1 MQKKPQW
8 IAKIT
13 VGVMLVAVL
22 CFLSALAKADNTAEA
37 TFKAKCAICHGPD
50 GKGETAAGKSMK
62 VRSFAD
68 PEVVK
73 TSDDDLGT
81 AIAKGKNKMPG
92 YEKSLK
98 PEQIK
103 ELVAYIRSLAK
114 KS

>member
-1 MQKKPQW
+1 MQKTLQR

-13 VGVMLVAVL
+13 VGAMVL
-22 CFLSALAKADNTAEA
+22 AGISFLGAPAEADNAAEA
-37 TFKAKCAICHGPD
+37 TYKAKCAMCHGPD
-50 GKGETAAGKSMK
+50 GKGETAMGKSMK

-68 PEVVK
+68 PEVAK
-73 TSDDDLGT
+73 MSDDEMGT

-103 ELVAYIRSLAK
+103 EMVAYIRSLAK

>member
-1 MQKKPQW
+1 MQKSFQW

-13 VGVMLVAVL
+13 AGTMLLARISS
-22 CFLSALAKADNTAEA
+22 LSPPAKADNPAEA
-37 TFKAKCAICHGPD
+37 TYKAKCAVCHGPD

-62 VRSFAD
+62 VRSLAD

-73 TSDDDLGT
+73 KSDDDLGT